1 MKITYHL
8 DMAIETLQAIAPK
21 QCDSYVDSEIE
32 HIISELEAI
41 RTYAKCF
48 ENEEEKLEYL
58 ANGVAF
64 DPVEKPS
71 HYNQGKFEVIDVIE
85 DWDLDFHEGN
95 VVKYVA
101 RHKFKNDSLEDLEKA
116 KYYLGRLID
125 NHAVEQTKHSEKIK
139 ELE

>member
-1 MKITYHL
+1 MNIIYHL

-21 QCDSYVDSEIE
+21 QCDSYVDGEIK

-41 RTYAKCF
+41 RTYAECF
-48 ENEEEKLEYL
+48 GNEDKKLEYL

-85 DWDLDFHEGN
+85 DWELDFCEGN
-95 VVKYVA
+95 VIKYVA
-101 RHKFKNDSLEDLEKA
+101 RHKFKNNSLEDLKKA
-116 KYYLGRLID
+116 RYYLGRLIER
-125 NHAVEQTKHSEKIK
+125 VEVD
-139 ELE
+139 EL